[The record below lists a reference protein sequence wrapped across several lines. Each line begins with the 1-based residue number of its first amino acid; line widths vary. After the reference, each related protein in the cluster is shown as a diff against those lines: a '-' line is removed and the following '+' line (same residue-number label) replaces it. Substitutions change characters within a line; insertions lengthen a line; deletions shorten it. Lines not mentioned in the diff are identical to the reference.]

1 MNKTASLPN
10 SLNQDD
16 RQGHGYVPGV
26 FLSRRWI
33 AFPIVGLLLVLL
45 ITWAAPTANAQF
57 AATVAVQSPD
67 LTTFPTI
74 EFEFKAL
81 DANGQPLGGYGAD
94 QVQVIENGE
103 ALPVDDLI
111 DEYRGIHFA
120 LVING
125 NREMDLRDDSGVSRY
140 EKLSAAL
147 ADWARGSTLKGEDA
161 WSLVTSEGIQV
172 DRTTTSRV
180 WLNGLEEYQPNFR
193 LMEPDL
199 TSLQLALQAMQSE
212 SLDFGVNQAILYITP
227 PPESDQIESLNALT
241 VTARDL
247 GIRVDVWMVGD
258 SYYLNNDQ
266 GGALVALAANTGGEF
281 LLYTGSQGIPNLND
295 LHSALGRVESVT
307 YTSNLNETG
316 TYTLGVAVDLGG
328 TLVEG
333 EGQPFYLEVLPP
345 NPMLLSPPILIERTW
360 VGAEEAQT
368 LEPQSQEIEILVQF
382 PDGHRRSLKSSRLL
396 VDGVTMAINNE
407 GPFDTFIWDLEAYEE
422 SGEHFIQV
430 QITDQLGLTAETI
443 AFPVEVKI
451 ITSEAQPGFNWQK
464 AGGIAA
470 GVMAALSVLLF
481 VYWQVRQT
489 IGRYQEAHPRA
500 DVVSED
506 GLAIK
511 PMNPAERTPL
521 AYLVPAQSLLGLE
534 DPGVI
539 PVTRARF
546 VLPDDLAAES
556 PYLIEGRW
564 HIERAWLNQLEGHF
578 WLHGVGGG
586 SDVWLNAQ
594 PVGMEPVEVAPG
606 DLVYFGELSFRFTI
620 KTDEASRKASVEQYE
635 PFL

>member
-1 MNKTASLPN
+1 MNE
-10 SLNQDD
+10 DD
-16 RQGHGYVPGV
+16 RQGHGFVPGV
-26 FLSRRWI
+26 FLPWRRLTGV
-33 AFPIVGLLLVLL
+33 IVGLVLVFLT
-45 ITWAAPTANAQF
+45 TWAGPAAIAQS
-57 AATVAVQSPD
+57 AATVAVQFPD

-103 ALPVDDLI
+103 VLLVDDLI
-111 DEYRGIHFA
+111 EEYRGVHFTLA
-120 LVING
+120 ING

-147 ADWARGSTLKGEDA
+147 TGWARGTTLKGEDA
-161 WSLVTSEGIQV
+161 WSLVTSEGVMV
-172 DRTTTSRV
+172 DRTTTPRV
-180 WLNGLEEYQPNFR
+180 WLNGFEEYQPNFR

-199 TSLQLALQAMQSE
+199 TSLQLAIQAMQSE

-227 PPESDQIESLNALT
+227 PPESDQIDSLNTLT
-241 VTARDL
+241 ITARDL

-281 LLYTGSQGIPNLND
+281 LLYTGSQRIPNLND
-295 LHSALGRVESVT
+295 LHSALGRVISAT
-307 YTSNLNETG
+307 YTSKLNETG
-316 TYTLGVAVDLGG
+316 TYNLGVSVDLGG
-328 TLVEG
+328 IVVEG
-333 EGQPFYLEVLPP
+333 EGQPFYIEVLPP
-345 NPMLLSPPILIERTW
+345 NPMLLSPPILIERIWT
-360 VGAEEAQT
+360 GTEEAQT
-368 LEPQSQEIEILVQF
+368 LVPQSQQIEVMVQF
-382 PDGHRRSLKSSRLL
+382 PDGHNRALKSSRLM
-396 VDGVTMAINNE
+396 VDGFTMETNTAE
-407 GPFDTFIWDLEAYEE
+407 PFDTFSWDLESYDE

-430 QITDQLGLTAETI
+430 AITDQLGLTAETI

-451 ITSEAQPGFNWQK
+451 ITPEAQPGFDWHK

-500 DVVSED
+500 DMANDD
-506 GLAIK
+506 GLASK
-511 PMNPAERTPL
+511 PLNPAEKTPL

-539 PVTRARF
+539 PVTRSRF
-546 VLPDDLAAES
+546 VLPDDLATES
-556 PYLIEGRW
+556 PYLTEGRW
-564 HIERAWLNQLEGHF
+564 QIERAWLNLLEGHF
-578 WLHGVGGG
+578 WLHSVGGN
-586 SDVWLNAQ
+586 SDVWLNDQ
-594 PVGMEPVEVAPG
+594 PVGMEPVEVMPG
-606 DLVYFGELSFRFTI
+606 DLVYFGELGFRFTI